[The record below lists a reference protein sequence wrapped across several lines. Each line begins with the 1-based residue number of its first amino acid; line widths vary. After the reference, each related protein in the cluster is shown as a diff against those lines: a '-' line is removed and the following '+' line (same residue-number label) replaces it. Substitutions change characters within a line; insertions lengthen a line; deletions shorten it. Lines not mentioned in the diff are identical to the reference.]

1 MKLLGDS
8 KLSSKFQV
16 TVPKSVRK
24 ILGLDAGD
32 LIVFVTN
39 HDTILVKKGE
49 VKIER

>member
-24 ILGLDAGD
+24 FLGLDAGD
-32 LIVFVTN
+32 LIVFVRN
-39 HDTILVKKGE
+39 HDAIVVKKGE
-49 VKIER
+49 VKVER